1 MAKNIAVK
9 QKRLPPQR
17 TCVSCRR
24 VMDKRTLV
32 RLVHTPEGK
41 IEIDAS
47 GKMSGRG
54 AYLCSNYQCW
64 HSAVGSQRLAR
75 ALKCNI
81 SPDSLNAIKD
91 YAEKLNPEVLATS
104 KN

>member
-1 MAKNIAVK
+1 MT
-9 QKRLPPQR
+9 PQR

-32 RLVHTPEGK
+32 RLVRTPEGK

-54 AYLCSNYQCW
+54 AYLCSDYQCW
-64 HSAVGSQRLAR
+64 HGAVGSHRLAR
-75 ALKCNI
+75 ALKCSI
-81 SPDSLNAIKD
+81 SQESLNAFKE
-91 YAEKLNPEVLATS
+91 YAETLNPRVLATS